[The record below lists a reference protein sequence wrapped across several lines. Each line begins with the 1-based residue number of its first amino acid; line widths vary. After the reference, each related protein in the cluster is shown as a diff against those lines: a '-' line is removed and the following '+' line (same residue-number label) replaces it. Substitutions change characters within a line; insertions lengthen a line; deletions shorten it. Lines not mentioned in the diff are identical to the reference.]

1 MGIQYV
7 FLLIVPVFFGVISIE
22 VRNEGGNEK
31 MEMLGM
37 ILETISNAIIT
48 ATIIAGFITAI
59 GLAVFFA
66 VEGYR
71 LAHNK

>member
-1 MGIQYV
+1 M
-7 FLLIVPVFFGVISIE
+7 E
-22 VRNEGGNEK
+22 EAK

-59 GLAVFFA
+59 SLAVFFA

-71 LAHNK
+71 VGHNK